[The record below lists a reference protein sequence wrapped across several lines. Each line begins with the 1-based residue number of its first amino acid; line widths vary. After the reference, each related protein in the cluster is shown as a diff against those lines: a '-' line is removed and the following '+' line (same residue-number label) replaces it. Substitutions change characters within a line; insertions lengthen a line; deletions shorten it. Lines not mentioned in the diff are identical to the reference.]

1 MIYHVILSQVKK
13 DLIQGVRDDLVGGGG
28 ESELLKV
35 PRASKQNPT
44 KALDQKLTIPKN
56 PMLFQLFPLKGEDT
70 EPSS

>member
-1 MIYHVILSQVKK
+1 MWFCRKSKRTWSKVSGMIW
-13 DLIQGVRDDLVGGGG
+13 GG
-28 ESELLKV
+28 EGNPELLKV

>member
-1 MIYHVILSQVKK
+1 MILSQVEK
-13 DLIQGVRDDLVGGGG
+13 DSIQGVRDDLGGGGGG
-28 ESELLKV
+28 ESEHLKV
-35 PRASKQNPT
+35 PRASKQHPT

>member
-1 MIYHVILSQVKK
+1 MILSQVKK
-13 DLIQGVRDDLVGGGG
+13 DLIQGVRDDLAGGGGEGG

-35 PRASKQNPT
+35 PRASKQNPS

>member
-1 MIYHVILSQVKK
+1 MIW
-13 DLIQGVRDDLVGGGG
+13 GGGGG

-44 KALDQKLTIPKN
+44 KALDQKLTIPQN

>member
-1 MIYHVILSQVKK
+1 MILSQVKK
-13 DLIQGVRDDLVGGGG
+13 DLIQGVRDDLGGGG

>member
-1 MIYHVILSQVKK
+1 MWFCRKSKGL
-13 DLIQGVRDDLVGGGG
+13 DPRCQGWFWGGGGGG
-28 ESELLKV
+28 ESEHLKV

-56 PMLFQLFPLKGEDT
+56 PMLFQLFSLKGEDT

>member
-13 DLIQGVRDDLVGGGG
+13 DLIQGVRDDLGGGGG

-44 KALDQKLTIPKN
+44 KALDQKLTIRKN

>member
-1 MIYHVILSQVKK
+1 MWFCRKSKRTWSKVSGMIW
-13 DLIQGVRDDLVGGGG
+13 GGGGGG

>member
-1 MIYHVILSQVKK
+1 MIL
-13 DLIQGVRDDLVGGGG
+13 GGGGGG

-56 PMLFQLFPLKGEDT
+56 PMLFQLFSLKGEDT

>member
-1 MIYHVILSQVKK
+1 MYHVILSQVKK
-13 DLIQGVRDDLVGGGG
+13 DLIQGVRDDLGGGGGG

>member
-1 MIYHVILSQVKK
+1 MILLQVKK
-13 DLIQGVRDDLVGGGG
+13 DLIQGVRDDLGGGGG

-70 EPSS
+70 ERLS

>member
-1 MIYHVILSQVKK
+1 MILSQVEK
-13 DLIQGVRDDLVGGGG
+13 DSIQGVRDDLGGGGG

-35 PRASKQNPT
+35 PRASKQHPT

>member
-1 MIYHVILSQVKK
+1 MWFCRKSKRTWSKVSGMIW
-13 DLIQGVRDDLVGGGG
+13 GGGGG

-44 KALDQKLTIPKN
+44 KALDQKLTIRKN

>member
-1 MIYHVILSQVKK
+1 MILSQVKK
-13 DLIQGVRDDLVGGGG
+13 DLIQGVRDDLAGGGGGG

-35 PRASKQNPT
+35 PRASKQNPS
-44 KALDQKLTIPKN
+44 KALDQKLTIPQN

>member
-1 MIYHVILSQVKK
+1 MILSQVKK
-13 DLIQGVRDDLVGGGG
+13 DLIQGVRDDLGGGGGRG

-70 EPSS
+70 ERSS